1 MKDGALCRVHWGRRC
16 SAEVRACRPLGAGPV
31 SARGRQL
38 PQTWLP
44 VGRCQCCGR
53 RAFQTVSQVVLLL
66 GPHAPAAGPA
76 LVCGD
81 EASSHSPCR
90 SGQAPRSPF
99 AVVLSVLRPSPLPP
113 SDSQVLQPHPAWVGK
128 PHPILVSLH
137 HFVRASAFLGIRL
150 DPYLGQLD
158 PPKLRKARRA
168 FHQS

>member
-1 MKDGALCRVHWGRRC
+1 MPPSRSWSRQRTWEAAATDLAPRGQVSVLWPKSLPDRQPGRVTP
-16 SAEVRACRPLGAGPV
+16 RPPR
-31 SARGRQL
+31 SSS
-38 PQTWLP
+38 W
-44 VGRCQCCGR
+44 
-53 RAFQTVSQVVLLL
+53 
-66 GPHAPAAGPA
+66 PA